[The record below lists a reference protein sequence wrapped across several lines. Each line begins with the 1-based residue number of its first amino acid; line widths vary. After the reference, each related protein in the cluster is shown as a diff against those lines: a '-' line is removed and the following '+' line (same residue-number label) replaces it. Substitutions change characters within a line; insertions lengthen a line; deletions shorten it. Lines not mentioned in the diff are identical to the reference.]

1 MKVDI
6 IIPCYNEDKNIKK
19 LVASWKEVINDNS
32 NFYVYFVEN
41 GSSDNTKKN
50 LVYEIEKLNND
61 QLQVLFLEKNKGYG
75 NGIKFGIKNSHN
87 GIVCWTHADL
97 QIPSEDVEKIIIDFI
112 NASDETL
119 IYKGKRGKRKILD
132 QFFTIMMSFIGFLFT
147 GLYINDIN
155 AQPKIASRYLLS
167 NLEKY
172 PDDFLFDAHFL
183 YKSKYKNLDI
193 VVKKSRFL
201 KRTGN
206 EAKGGGSL
214 LGKFKLSLKTI
225 RYFILFKKLTKT
237 F

>member
-1 MKVDI
+1 MKIDI
-6 IIPCYNEDKNIKK
+6 IIPCYNEDKNVKK
-19 LVASWKEVINDNS
+19 LVASWNEVINDNS

-50 LVYEIEKLNND
+50 LVYEIEKLNSD
-61 QLQVLFLEKNKGYG
+61 QLQ
-75 NGIKFGIKNSHN
+75 
-87 GIVCWTHADL
+87 IVCWTHADL

-112 NASDETL
+112 NASDETI
-119 IYKGKRGKRKILD
+119 IYKGKREKRKILD

-201 KRTGN
+201 QRTGN

-214 LGKFKLSLKTI
+214 TGKFKLSLKTI
-225 RYFILFKKLTKT
+225 RYFILFKKLAKT